1 MLSRW
6 VMNTIARITNCGPIR
21 IMNERAA
28 LSLMHHWHNDET
40 DKREQ
45 NHQNLEGEEKNH
57 VASQLRKL
65 SPQKPIKL
73 KLQSNIMPPCR
84 VFYCPVG

>member
-1 MLSRW
+1 
-6 VMNTIARITNCGPIR
+6 MNTIARITNCGPIR

-45 NHQNLEGEEKNH
+45 NHQNLEGEEKDH
-57 VASQLRKL
+57 VASQSRKL
-65 SPQKPIKL
+65 SPQSQFSLNCKAI
-73 KLQSNIMPPCR
+73 
-84 VFYCPVG
+84 